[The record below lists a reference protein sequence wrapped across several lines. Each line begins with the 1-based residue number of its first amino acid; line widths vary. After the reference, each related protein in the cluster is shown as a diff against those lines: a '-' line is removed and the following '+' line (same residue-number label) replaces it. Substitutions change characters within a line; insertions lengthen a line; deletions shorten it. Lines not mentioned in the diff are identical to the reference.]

1 MFSQVA
7 EPPPGDREKN
17 FKDSVST
24 MGKNFKKKKNPT
36 FCPELNFVEDKFGP
50 PETTRARK

>member
-1 MFSQVA
+1 MFGQVA

-17 FKDSVST
+17 FEDSVST
-24 MGKNFKKKKNPT
+24 MGKNFKKKSDILPQNQ
-36 FCPELNFVEDKFGP
+36 FVEDKFGP